1 VVRRYGALV
10 LILATAPLAAQ
21 EGRVWQSMAAATEP
35 VGPAGGWALAS
46 AGTRTPVS
54 AALTAQGAATRMAPA
69 TDLTVFHAEW
79 TARGRFTV
87 SAFFERLSSASS
99 RAPYGLTVGTT
110 DEARLA
116 LALLIAPDGTL
127 TVQRGAMREGRT
139 RLAGQVPPRVRSP
152 LQPDG
157 PAVPLDRLEEAELV
171 VNGQTVA
178 RVPIAPGELDGHA
191 GVHVG
196 GGGQVLVSGFTLTGA
211 VTAVTR

>member
-1 VVRRYGALV
+1 M
-10 LILATAPLAAQ
+10 LATAPLTAQ
-21 EGRVWQSMAAATEP
+21 EGRVRQSMAGATEP

-69 TDLTVFHAEW
+69 TDLTVFQPEW
-79 TARGRFTV
+79 IGRGRFTV

-99 RAPYGLTVGTT
+99 AAPYGLTVGTS
-110 DEARLA
+110 DQSRLA
-116 LALLIAPDGTL
+116 LALLISADGTMTL
-127 TVQRGAMREGRT
+127 QRGVTGEGRT
-139 RLAGQVPPRVRSP
+139 RLAGLAPPRVRSP
-152 LQPDG
+152 LEPEG
-157 PAVPLDRLEEAELV
+157 PAVPLDRLEIRVRESEAELV

-191 GVHVG
+191 GVHVAAG
-196 GGGQVLVSGFTLTGA
+196 ARVLVSAFTLQGG